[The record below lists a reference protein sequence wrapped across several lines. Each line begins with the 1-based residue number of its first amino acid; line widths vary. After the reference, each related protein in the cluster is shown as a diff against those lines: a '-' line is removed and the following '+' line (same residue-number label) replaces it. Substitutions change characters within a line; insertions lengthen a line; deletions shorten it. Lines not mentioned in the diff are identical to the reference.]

1 MADQAFNSAWRS
13 MSQQAPPNERPGGWL
28 RGLGEI
34 LGIAGP
40 IIGTAIGIREAQKQR
55 DFQER
60 MSSTAH
66 QREVEDMKK
75 AGLNPLVREG
85 GGSSTPPGA
94 MPDIANPGSGL
105 MMAAQLRQ
113 MEAQTRNI
121 DAQTGSIVQET
132 GFKAQLFD
140 PQMKK
145 LMADIDVQELTAA
158 ERRKLLPQV
167 VAQVKADIAAKMS
180 GARAQVARAKLDE
193 LARTGAVNLAE
204 LEGLLGKGSPAL
216 RLLFELM
223 RSSR

>member
-1 MADQAFNSAWRS
+1 

-28 RGLGEI
+28 RGLGEV

-60 MSSTAH
+60 MSNTAH
-66 QREVEDMKK
+66 QREVEDMRK

-94 MPDIANPGSGL
+94 MPDVGNPGAGL
-105 MMAAQLRQ
+105 LLAAQIRQ
-113 MEAQTRNI
+113 MEAGTRNTDAHTRAI
-121 DAQTGSIVQET
+121 DQEV
-132 GFKAQLFD
+132 GFKAQEFNPRLR
-140 PQMKK
+140 K
-145 LMADIDVQELTAA
+145 LIGDADVSELTAA

-167 VAQVKADIAAKMS
+167 VAQVKADIASKLG
-180 GARAQVARAKLDE
+180 GARASVARAELDK
-193 LARTGAVNLAE
+193 LAREGAANQAE
-204 LEGLLGKGSPAL
+204 LERLLGKGSPAL